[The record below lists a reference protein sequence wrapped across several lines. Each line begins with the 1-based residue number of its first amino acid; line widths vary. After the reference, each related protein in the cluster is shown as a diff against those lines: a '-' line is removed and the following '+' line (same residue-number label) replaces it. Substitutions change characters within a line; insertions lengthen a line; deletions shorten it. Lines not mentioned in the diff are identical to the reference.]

1 MEDNMEV
8 LETDDTLTR
17 LTDLLIHVQSKQ
29 LSYASQIED
38 LIKTHKEQKL
48 MDQSLM
54 ERLQILSDAH
64 KTPLIKGTELPK
76 FINENS
82 IIIYFKSA
90 KLFKVYKSSQLRND
104 IHNHL
109 NNDFRRQKDM
119 FEVIPDNLPQ
129 KIVIICDKNIIPH
142 MNTLKKRVV
151 EFMNGK
157 NIEVKESDIKTFKND
172 GGFVEIIIN
181 GYYVSNKQE
190 NEQIVSELSAY
201 IEEREKNAEITN
213 KMNQR
218 EYNEYKGTK
227 MVYMPNCK
235 TELDGKPI
243 EYVTNLVR
251 NIDQCRHITT
261 GNVFYVEN
269 LTIVGNNAQVGTI
282 TNNVASN
289 TAGTLSM
296 IDLSNNNM
304 EEFISD
310 IKNDAPDWFKENTWI
325 KRNDLLQKYEE
336 IYGSKPHHFFTYME
350 NRLFLESKRAAIKGG
365 GREYQVKL
373 FAYKDVK

>member
-1 MEDNMEV
+1 MADNIETS
-8 LETDDTLTR
+8 ETDDILVFLNSALER
-17 LTDLLIHVQSKQ
+17 MQVKQSPFI
-29 LSYASQIED
+29 SQIED
-38 LIKTHKEQKL
+38 IIKNHKEQQL
-48 MDQSLM
+48 MDQSLL
-54 ERLQILSDAH
+54 ERLQILSEAH
-64 KTPLIKGTELPK
+64 KTPLIKGSELPK

-90 KLFKVYKSSQLRND
+90 KLFRVYKSSQLRND
-104 IHNHL
+104 MHNHL
-109 NNDFRRQKDM
+109 NNDFKKQKDM
-119 FEVIPDNLPQ
+119 YEVVPDNLPQ
-129 KIVIICDKNIIPH
+129 KIVIICDKNIIPY

-190 NEQIVSELSAY
+190 NEQIVSELSTY

-218 EYNEYKGTK
+218 EYNEHKGTK

-243 EYVTNLVR
+243 EYIPNLVR

-269 LTIVGNNAQVGTI
+269 LTIVGNNTQIGTI
-282 TNNVASN
+282 TNNVTN
-289 TAGTLSM
+289 TASPVSM
-296 IDLSNNNM
+296 VELSNGNM
-304 EEFISD
+304 EEFIMD
-310 IKNDAPDWFKENTWI
+310 IKNDRPEWFKENSWI

-350 NRLFLESKRAAIKGG
+350 NRLFSNSKRAAIKGG
-365 GREYQVKL
+365 GREYQIEL
-373 FAYKDVK
+373 FSYENIK